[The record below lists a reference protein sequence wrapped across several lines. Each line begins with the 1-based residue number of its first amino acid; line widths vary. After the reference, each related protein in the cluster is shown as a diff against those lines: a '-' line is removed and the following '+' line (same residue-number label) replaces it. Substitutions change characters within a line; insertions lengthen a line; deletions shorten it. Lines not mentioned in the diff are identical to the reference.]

1 MAVTKSPRRSASTA
15 LCASASFAVCAL
27 IQTHANR
34 RRILHHFISDF
45 RHTLSSTLAI
55 KPHGTEHK
63 SRTPAELGE
72 VFPHGL
78 GDGTDENPSAS
89 STADAL
95 PRAHRQTWAAP
106 CGTRHPAEGAG
117 SLSGRVDRPA
127 ALPQNTVPANT
138 A

>member
-1 MAVTKSPRRSASTA
+1 MPGFSAGLVSELSMSEPA
-15 LCASASFAVCAL
+15 
-27 IQTHANR
+27 HP
-34 RRILHHFISDF
+34 
-45 RHTLSSTLAI
+45 LSSTLAI

-117 SLSGRVDRPA
+117 CLGGRVDRPA
-127 ALPQNTVPANT
+127 ALPKKTVPANT